1 MQLDGWHLLFEECL
15 LDLAYLYNLNV
26 TKTSKSRLLLDY
38 MFVWS
43 DYYIRVMQIS
53 EGPSSTLAVKKHNA
67 FSVAFFVAFSKLEG
81 CCKPSF
87 ENTLSNSK
95 WTIEWSFE
103 NLEQDTVGNLNS
115 RIGNC
120 MFQIPLI
127 ENSAARKA
135 CKKLNT
141 KQSRQVH
148 SGYVNIISRT
158 AECESLVV
166 CFFSIVM
173 GHFDTSWVSQGENS
187 LILGLKNEEWEIFN
201 LNVILVH
208 TQTILEVMEIVV
220 QFHCL
225 SLYQICIETTL
236 YQRYWFPFLSML
248 LLSQHLKSLW
258 E

>member
-1 MQLDGWHLLFEECL
+1 
-15 LDLAYLYNLNV
+15 
-26 TKTSKSRLLLDY
+26 
-38 MFVWS
+38 
-43 DYYIRVMQIS
+43 
-53 EGPSSTLAVKKHNA
+53 
-67 FSVAFFVAFSKLEG
+67 
-81 CCKPSF
+81 
-87 ENTLSNSK
+87 
-95 WTIEWSFE
+95 
-103 NLEQDTVGNLNS
+103 
-115 RIGNC
+115 

-127 ENSAARKA
+127 ENSAARKT

-166 CFFSIVM
+166 CFFSMVM

-248 LLSQHLKSLW
+248 LLSQHLKSLIVRIKRQKLAMW
-258 E
+258 LTMKKCSHCLCQIKVKIGENSAK

>member
-15 LDLAYLYNLNV
+15 LDLTYLYNLNV

-127 ENSAARKA
+127 ENSAARKT

-166 CFFSIVM
+166 CFFSMVM
-173 GHFDTSWVSQGENS
+173 GHFDTGWVS
-187 LILGLKNEEWEIFN
+187 
-201 LNVILVH
+201 
-208 TQTILEVMEIVV
+208 
-220 QFHCL
+220 
-225 SLYQICIETTL
+225 
-236 YQRYWFPFLSML
+236 
-248 LLSQHLKSLW
+248 
-258 E
+258 

>member
-1 MQLDGWHLLFEECL
+1 MHF
-15 LDLAYLYNLNV
+15 
-26 TKTSKSRLLLDY
+26 LLL
-38 MFVWS
+38 
-43 DYYIRVMQIS
+43 
-53 EGPSSTLAVKKHNA
+53 
-67 FSVAFFVAFSKLEG
+67 FFVAFSKLEA

-103 NLEQDTVGNLNS
+103 NLEQATVGNLNS

-127 ENSAARKA
+127 ENSAARKT

-166 CFFSIVM
+166 CFFSMVM

-201 LNVILVH
+201 LKMLFLFIH
-208 TQTILEVMEIVV
+208 K
-220 QFHCL
+220 
-225 SLYQICIETTL
+225 LY
-236 YQRYWFPFLSML
+236 
-248 LLSQHLKSLW
+248 LK
-258 E
+258 

>member
-1 MQLDGWHLLFEECL
+1 MQLDGQHLLFEECL
-15 LDLAYLYNLNV
+15 LDLTYLYNLNV

-115 RIGNC
+115 RAQLFEGR
-120 MFQIPLI
+120 L
-127 ENSAARKA
+127 A
-135 CKKLNT
+135 LNPGLNLT
-141 KQSRQVH
+141 LVSFSCAQKH
-148 SGYVNIISRT
+148 FLGEFHLLFLELPIVN
-158 AECESLVV
+158 L
-166 CFFSIVM
+166 
-173 GHFDTSWVSQGENS
+173 
-187 LILGLKNEEWEIFN
+187 
-201 LNVILVH
+201 
-208 TQTILEVMEIVV
+208 
-220 QFHCL
+220 
-225 SLYQICIETTL
+225 
-236 YQRYWFPFLSML
+236 
-248 LLSQHLKSLW
+248 
-258 E
+258 